1 MKRKTLPD
9 DITRALETAAHIVNS
24 AERIEVSG
32 SLRLG
37 IDLGTSDIVSV
48 AIDEHNQPVAVCLEW
63 ADVVRDGVVLDFYG
77 AAQIVR
83 RQLDTLEK
91 KLGFRFSHVNTS
103 YPPGTDPRISVNVL
117 EAAELEVD
125 TVIDEPSAVASLL
138 SLDQAAVV
146 DIGGGTTG
154 VAVLQKGKVVYS
166 GDEATGGRHVSLT
179 IAGHKRIPFTEAET
193 FKIAHGREA
202 WTIVRPVFE
211 KMADITR
218 THLKGYDVTSLY
230 LSGGSCT
237 LPGVQALFQ
246 EEFPDFQVI
255 LPKHPIYLTPLAIA
269 SCKNGGP
276 HARA

>member
-1 MKRKTLPD
+1 MKQKELPG
-9 DITRALETAAHIVNS
+9 DIVRALETAASIVNS
-24 AERIEVSG
+24 AERIEAPG
-32 SLRLG
+32 KLRLG

-48 AIDEHNQPVAVCLEW
+48 AIDENNQPVAVCLEW

-77 AAQIVR
+77 ATQIVR
-83 RQLDTLEK
+83 KQLDTLEE
-91 KLGFRFSHVNTS
+91 KLGFRFTHVNTS

-138 SLDQAAVV
+138 ALDRAAVV

-179 IAGHKRIPFTEAET
+179 IAGHKRIPFAEAET
-193 FKIAHGREA
+193 FKIDNGREA

-211 KMADITR
+211 KMADIAR
-218 THLKGYDVTSLY
+218 EHLKGHDVTTLY

-237 LPGVQALFQ
+237 LPGVRALFQ
-246 EEFPDFQVI
+246 EEFPGFQVI
-255 LPKHPIYLTPLAIA
+255 LPEHPIYLTPLAIA

-276 HARA
+276 HAGA